1 MRSALVRSTML
12 LVLASALSA
21 CAARPSSSKVAP
33 AARRDVLTQEDLLN
47 RGFTTALD
55 AIQSLRSYWLE
66 THGTNSF
73 YTPTTVKVYLDDVQL
88 GGVDQLSSVAIS
100 QVIYIRHYDGIS
112 ATARW
117 GVDHGAGAIY
127 ISTHPGLQ
135 PI

>member
-73 YTPTTVKVYLDDVQL
+73 YTPTTVKVYLDDVQAAVRVRVL
-88 GGVDQLSSVAIS
+88 LIHHEELHAFAGVQVHAIP
-100 QVIYIRHYDGIS
+100 VDLAGFGDRGADG
-112 ATARW
+112 AE
-117 GVDHGAGAIY
+117 
-127 ISTHPGLQ
+127 
-135 PI
+135 

>member
-1 MRSALVRSTML
+1 MRTALIRSAAL
-12 LVLASALSA
+12 LVFVSVLSA
-21 CAARPSSSKVAP
+21 CAARPSSRTAP
-33 AARRDVLTQEDLLN
+33 AARRDVLTEQDLHD

-55 AIQSLRSYWLE
+55 AIQALRGNWLE

-73 YTPTTVKVYLDDVQL
+73 YSPVTVKVYLDDTRL
-88 GGVDQLSSVAIS
+88 GGVDELTKIMVSEV
-100 QVIYIRHYDGIS
+100 VYIRHYDGIA

-117 GVDHGAGAIY
+117 GLDHGAGAIY